1 MVCISV
7 KIRTFKYLWKLYLF
21 NHMVSENDT
30 IYIKRDGVIHSL
42 GKGFISKEEIENT
55 ISKRYKHP
63 DTYTY
68 GIFKKL
74 GTKTIKKPE
83 PISKSMTNTEIKKRE
98 RIVEKS
104 NRHEHVKSARIIEES
119 IYGINC
125 YTYCTTIRYQNK
137 EVDFCLNINNDVFDS
152 APISTIDKQIEN
164 KIIQLFNEIIDGEAE
179 YMGYDSGYSN
189 RGKRNPYITIYGRT
203 NRESDENIRK
213 IKTEDFVSG
222 IYWTS
227 NNMSPIKMYIINED
241 IDITKTKEVMLVL
254 DIITE
259 TDSYEKINKNIMD
272 QVMTK
277 IDLLESNYDV
287 IVSWIGKINFQN
299 EFNHVCLG
307 LKYD

>member
-1 MVCISV
+1 MIS
-7 KIRTFKYLWKLYLF
+7 
-21 NHMVSENDT
+21 EDDT
-30 IYIKRDGVIHSL
+30 IYIKRNGTIHSL
-42 GKGFISKEEIENT
+42 GNGFTSKEEIEKT
-55 ISKRYKHP
+55 ISKRNKHP
-63 DTYTY
+63 DTYRY
-68 GIFKKL
+68 GIFEKL
-74 GTKTIKKPE
+74 GETEIKKPE
-83 PISKSMTNTEIKKRE
+83 PISKSMTNAEIKKRE
-98 RIVEKS
+98 RIVDIAE
-104 NRHEHVKSARIIEES
+104 RHKAVKSSRIIEES
-119 IYGINC
+119 IYGIHC
-125 YTYCTTIRYQNK
+125 YVYGTAIRYQNK

-152 APISTIDKQIEN
+152 VPISTIDEQIEN
-164 KIIQLFNEIIDGEAE
+164 KIIRIFNDIIDGEAE

-203 NRESDENIRK
+203 NRKSEENIRK

-227 NNMSPIKMYIINED
+227 NNMSPIKMYSINED

-277 IDLLESNYDV
+277 INLLESNYDV
-287 IVSWIGKINFQN
+287 IVSWIGKINFKN

>member
-1 MVCISV
+1 
-7 KIRTFKYLWKLYLF
+7 
-21 NHMVSENDT
+21 MVSEIDT

-42 GKGFISKEEIENT
+42 GNGFMSKDEIENT

-63 DTYTY
+63 DTYEY
-68 GIFKKL
+68 GIFNKL
-74 GTKTIKKPE
+74 GAKTINKPE

-98 RIVEKS
+98 HIVEKS
-104 NRHEHVKSARIIEES
+104 NRHEQVKSARIIEES
-119 IYGINC
+119 IYGITC
-125 YTYCTTIRYQNK
+125 YTYGTTIRYQNK
-137 EVDFCLNINNDVFDS
+137 EVGFCLNINNDVFDS